1 MTLQATRKKK
11 AELPRLGTLCLL
23 FLLIFSFALL
33 LRRADVAVSS
43 MRDGLSLCARA
54 IVPSLFPFMV
64 LSELLVKSGAG
75 EWLISPIAR
84 PLKNLLGLSPVGCC
98 AVVLGLVC
106 GFPVGVRCA
115 ILGYEKGTVS
125 RSECE
130 RILACSTIPSSA
142 FLIGTVGTA
151 LWQNAKFGMLLYLC
165 TVLSA
170 LLSGIFLYAIEK
182 REHKEKSIQA
192 ALPPFKIYFEANML
206 PSAIKNATRST
217 LLICA
222 YVVFFS
228 TLTGAIGLIL
238 GRFGANQTTHA
249 ILSSLLELS
258 GGVSAASMLSNRHL
272 AFALTGAAVG
282 WSGLSVHCQ
291 MLSLCEGHALSMR
304 SYYIA
309 KILQAISCPLL
320 VTLIGLLK

>member
-11 AELPRLGTLCLL
+11 AEPPRSGTLCLL
-23 FLLIFSFALL
+23 FLLIFSLALL

-43 MRDGLSLCARA
+43 MREGLSLCARA

-84 PLKNLLGLSPVGCC
+84 PLKKLLGLSPAGCC

-115 ILGYEKGTVS
+115 ILAHEKGTVS

-142 FLIGTVGTA
+142 FLISTVGTT
-151 LWQNAKFGMLLYLC
+151 LWKDAKFGTLLYLC
-165 TVLSA
+165 TILSA
-170 LLSGIFLYAIEK
+170 LLSGIFLYSIEK
-182 REHKEKSIQA
+182 RGQKGEKIKTAS
-192 ALPPFKIYFEANML
+192 PPVKICFEANML
-206 PSAIKNATRST
+206 PAAIKNATIST

-222 YVVFFS
+222 YVLFFS

-238 GRFGANQTTHA
+238 GRFEANQTTHA

-258 GGVSAASMLSNRHL
+258 GGVSAASGL
-272 AFALTGAAVG
+272 ADRRLARILTGAAVG
-282 WSGLSVHCQ
+282 WSGISIHCQ
-291 MLSLCEGHALSMR
+291 MLSLCDGHHLSTR
-304 SYYIA
+304 PYFIA
-309 KILQAISCPLL
+309 KLVQAVGCPLIM
-320 VTLIGLLK
+320 TLLSLLG

>member
-1 MTLQATRKKK
+1 MTLQAAHIKK
-11 AELPRLGTLCLL
+11 ADRPRLGAFCLL
-23 FLLIFSFALL
+23 FLLVFSLALL
-33 LRRADVAVSS
+33 LRRADVAANC
-43 MRDGLSLCARA
+43 MREGLSLCARA
-54 IVPSLFPFMV
+54 VVPSLFPFMV
-64 LSELLVKSGAG
+64 LSELLVASGAG
-75 EWLISPIAR
+75 EWLIFPIAR
-84 PLKNLLGLSPVGCC
+84 PLEKLLGLSPAGCC

-142 FLIGTVGTA
+142 FLVSTVGTA

-238 GRFGANQTTHA
+238 GRFGASQTTHA

-258 GGVSAASMLSNRHL
+258 GGVSAASGL
-272 AFALTGAAVG
+272 ADRQLARILTGAAIG
-282 WSGLSVHCQ
+282 WSGISIHCQ
-291 MLSLCEGHALSMR
+291 MLSLCDGHDLSTR
-304 SYYIA
+304 PYFIA
-309 KILQAISCPLL
+309 KIIQAFSCPLM
-320 VTLIGLLK
+320 VTLIGLLT